1 MHPLAE
7 MRLKPRASPADCFC
21 GCPVR
26 DDRRT
31 LLGAENRTDLPRPD
45 EERAFPMPQ
54 AQFSMREEEF
64 AAIQVAIDTL
74 LGETEARGIF
84 VVDRV
89 GQLISQTGRT
99 AELDTT
105 GLATLAAGSIAAT
118 GGLAQLLGEDEFPTH
133 FHQGERGS
141 LHMNLVGERG
151 ILIVVFEKKSS
162 LGLVRLRARKAS
174 TDLAQI
180 FEIAQKKSEAESPSH
195 QSGFGKLTDEEI
207 DNLFSD

>member
-1 MHPLAE
+1 
-7 MRLKPRASPADCFC
+7 
-21 GCPVR
+21 
-26 DDRRT
+26 
-31 LLGAENRTDLPRPD
+31 
-45 EERAFPMPQ
+45 MPQ
-54 AQFSMREEEF
+54 TQFAMREEEF

-74 LGETEARGIF
+74 LDETGARGIF

-118 GGLAQLLGEDEFPTH
+118 GGLAQLLGQDEFPTH

-141 LHMNLVGERG
+141 LHMNLVSERG
-151 ILIVVFEKKSS
+151 ILIVVFDKKSS

-180 FEIAQKKSEAESPSH
+180 FEIAQKKSEAEAPSN